1 MILHRLQ
8 LNNFRGVEQR
18 EISFPDRGVVVV
30 CGANEIGK
38 SSMIEALDLLM
49 NYKDRSGHKDVK
61 AAKPTHADVGAE
73 VEAEISAGPYR
84 FVYRKRFHKKC
95 LTELRVLEPA
105 RQSLDGDEAHEA
117 VLAMLGETVD
127 MKLWHAQQVLQA
139 ASTTAVDLSG
149 CDALSRALDVA
160 AGDQAARS
168 GTEPLLIERI
178 DAEFGR
184 YFTGTGRPT
193 GQWAAAIESLTQAER
208 ERERCAAAM
217 ADVDDRV
224 CRHTELST
232 ELAGLTAART
242 LAAERCAD
250 AARAA
255 GALGVLAEELAAARS
270 IADVARANAAASA
283 AADTE
288 RRRLRAEA
296 EQRAGALAE
305 LQGAMSVAAEDQS
318 VAGEVAESAS
328 AAATAAAAALVAAQ
342 QRSDSVRVAVD
353 HLAARDEADRVAAR
367 LARIDGAREKLAE
380 VNERLGRIAM
390 TAESLAAIEAAAAA
404 VELLGA
410 QLLAVAATVEFTAVT
425 GQDLIVGGQRVTLQ
439 PGEPWT
445 LPASVAATVE
455 LPGVLAIRIEPGASA
470 ATLRAELDAAQQ
482 RCDDGLRQ
490 AGAADLAAARLAGR
504 QRDSLHAERDK
515 LVAALDGLCA
525 GDDVE
530 ELRAELVT
538 LQTGSMSRTD
548 TPSPEVDAGTAQ
560 AELAA
565 ATAALDAARSADSTE
580 QQLARAATAHLAA
593 KTTAATVTGARVATA
608 TDERN
613 RALERLAVQRALDAD
628 DAISAR
634 AAADAETL
642 QRADALLAELAERY
656 ERADPVAVEAETIA
670 ADHAAEAL
678 EREHGATKL
687 ALNDLTVELAVIG
700 TEGRKGKLD
709 DAEIRSAHARAE
721 HTRVEQ
727 RADAAKLLRC
737 TMTRHRDNTRQRYVA
752 PYRAEVERLGRTV
765 FGPTFEVEVDTN
777 LTILKRTLEDRTV
790 PYDSL
795 SGGAKEQLGILA
807 RLAGAALVA
816 AEDTVPVV
824 IDDAL
829 GFADPQRLMKMAA
842 VFNTVGQTGQVIV
855 LTCMPGRYDGI
866 DGAQFIEL
874 TA

>member
-1 MILHRLQ
+1 MILHRLR
-8 LNNFRGVEQR
+8 LNNFRGVDER
-18 EISFPDRGVVVV
+18 EITFPDRGVVVV

-61 AAKPTHADVGAE
+61 AVKPTHADVGAE

-139 ASTTAVDLSG
+139 ASTTTVDLSG

-160 AGDQAARS
+160 AGDEAARS

-208 ERERCAAAM
+208 ERERCEAEM

-224 CRHTELST
+224 RRHADLTT
-232 ELAGLTAART
+232 ELAGLTAAR
-242 LAAERCAD
+242 AAAAKRCAE
-250 AARAA
+250 AA
-255 GALGVLAEELAAARS
+255 GAAESLRVLAEELAAARS
-270 IADVARANAAASA
+270 VADVARANAAASA

-288 RRRLRAEA
+288 RRRLRAES

-305 LQGAMSVAAEDQS
+305 LRGAMSVAAEDQA
-318 VAGEVAESAS
+318 VAGEVTD
-328 AAATAAAAALVAAQ
+328 AATAAAAEAAAALVAAQ
-342 QRSDSVRVAVD
+342 QRSDAARRTVD
-353 HLAARDEADRVAAR
+353 RLAARDDAARIAAR
-367 LARIDGAREKLAE
+367 LVRIDQAREALAE
-380 VNERLGRIAM
+380 VSAQLDQIVV
-390 TAESLAAIEAAAAA
+390 TAESLTAIEEAAAA

-410 QLLAVAATVEFTAVT
+410 QLLAVAATVEFTAVNS
-425 GQDLIVGGQRVTLQ
+425 QELIVGGQRVVLQ
-439 PGEPWT
+439 PGQPWT

-455 LPGVLAIRIEPGASA
+455 LPGVLAIRIDPGAST
-470 ATLRAELDAAQQ
+470 ATLRAALDAAQL
-482 RCDDGLRQ
+482 RCDEGLRQ
-490 AGAADLAAARLAGR
+490 AGAADLAAAREAGR
-504 QRDSLHAERDK
+504 QRDCLCVERDK

-525 GDDVE
+525 ADDVE
-530 ELRAELVT
+530 QLRAELIA
-538 LQTGSMSRTD
+538 LQAAATSDTGTG
-548 TPSPEVDAGTAQ
+548 TPDVDAGAAQ

-565 ATAALDAARSADSTE
+565 AAAALDEARAADSTE
-580 QQLARAATAHLAA
+580 QQLARAATAQLAA
-593 KTTAATVTGARVATA
+593 TITAATVLGARVMTA
-608 TDERN
+608 SDEFD
-613 RALERLAVQRALDAD
+613 RAVERLAVQRAADAD
-628 DAISAR
+628 DVISSR
-634 AAADAETL
+634 AATDAEVL
-642 QRADALLAELAERY
+642 VRADALLGELAERY
-656 ERADPVAVEAETIA
+656 ERADPVAVGAETIA
-670 ADHAAEAL
+670 AEQSAQAL
-678 EREHGATKL
+678 ERDHGATKL
-687 ALNDLTVELAVIG
+687 ALNDLTVELTVIG

-721 HTRVEQ
+721 HTRVRQ

-752 PYRAEVERLGRTV
+752 PYRTEVERLGRTV

-816 AEDTVPVV
+816 TEDTVPVV

-829 GFADPQRLMKMAA
+829 GFADPQRLTRMAA
-842 VFNTVGQTGQVIV
+842 VFNTVGQSGQVIV

-866 DGAQFIEL
+866 EGAQFIEL

>member
-1 MILHRLQ
+1 MILHRLR

-18 EISFPDRGVVVV
+18 EITFPDRGVVVV

-160 AGDQAARS
+160 AGDEAARS

-208 ERERCAAAM
+208 EHERCMAAM

-224 CRHTELST
+224 RRHTELST
-232 ELAGLTAART
+232 ELVGLTAART
-242 LAAERCAD
+242 VAAERCAE

-255 GALGVLAEELAAARS
+255 EILGVLAEELAAARS
-270 IADVARANAAASA
+270 VADVARANAAASA

-288 RRRLRAEA
+288 RRRLRAES
-296 EQRAGALAE
+296 EQRSATRAE
-305 LQGAMSVAAEDQS
+305 LQGAMSVAAEDQA
-318 VAGEVAESAS
+318 VAGEVTE
-328 AAATAAAAALVAAQ
+328 AATAAAAEAAAALVAAQ
-342 QRSDSVRVAVD
+342 QRSDVARRTVVR
-353 HLAARDEADRVAAR
+353 LAARDDAARIATR
-367 LARIDGAREKLAE
+367 LARIDQARGALAE
-380 VNERLGRIAM
+380 VSAQLDQVVV
-390 TAESLAAIEAAAAA
+390 TAEALTAIEEAAAA

-425 GQDLIVGGQRVTLQ
+425 SQELIVGGQRVALQ

-455 LPGVLAIRIEPGASA
+455 LPGVLAIRIDPGASTA
-470 ATLRAELDAAQQ
+470 GLRAALDAAQL
-482 RCDDGLRQ
+482 RSDEGLRQ
-490 AGAADLAAARLAGR
+490 VGAADLAAAREAGR
-504 QRDSLHAERDK
+504 HRDCLRIERDK
-515 LVAALDGLCA
+515 LLAALDGLCA
-525 GDDVE
+525 GDDAE
-530 ELRAELVT
+530 QLRAELIAVQAAAT
-538 LQTGSMSRTD
+538 SDTD
-548 TPSPEVDAGTAQ
+548 TGAPDVGTGAAQ

-565 ATAALDAARSADSTE
+565 AAVALDGARAADFTS
-580 QQLARAATAHLAA
+580 QQLARAATAQLAA
-593 KTTAATVTGARVATA
+593 TITAATVLGARVMTA
-608 TDERN
+608 SDEFD
-613 RALERLAVQRALDAD
+613 RANERLAVQRAADAD
-628 DAISAR
+628 DAISSR
-634 AAADAETL
+634 AATYAEML
-642 QRADALLAELAERY
+642 VRADALLGELAERY
-656 ERADPVAVEAETIA
+656 ERADAVAVGAETIA
-670 ADHAAEAL
+670 AGQAAEAL
-678 EREHGATKL
+678 EGDHGATKL

-709 DAEIRSAHARAE
+709 DAEIRSAHARAD

-737 TMTRHRDNTRQRYVA
+737 TMTWHRNNTRQRYVA
-752 PYRAEVERLGRTV
+752 PYRTEVERLGRTV

-816 AEDTVPVV
+816 TEDTVPVV

-829 GFADPQRLMKMAA
+829 GFADPQRLMRMAT
-842 VFNTVGQTGQVIV
+842 VFNTVGQSGQVIV

-866 DGAQFIEL
+866 EGAQFIEL
-874 TA
+874 IA